1 MCAKSVVYT
10 SQILV
15 SVYYSALF
23 PRERNKER
31 RDLSRIARS
40 FDAYLRGDGGK
51 VPGIRGVLGQNS
63 FRLAFGQ
70 RDEGVYERHRFVCVF
85 VCARVSFNEDLKGT
99 LFFYERQRFLQLFKT
114 TKTKP
119 RASRLD
125 AGRHSAYI
133 YIN

>member
-15 SVYYSALF
+15 SVYYCAF
-23 PRERNKER
+23 PE

-40 FDAYLRGDGGK
+40 FDTYLRGDGGK

-70 RDEGVYERHRFVCVF
+70 RDEGVYERHRFVCV
-85 VCARVSFNEDLKGT
+85 
-99 LFFYERQRFLQLFKT
+99 
-114 TKTKP
+114 
-119 RASRLD
+119 
-125 AGRHSAYI
+125 
-133 YIN
+133 

>member
-1 MCAKSVVYT
+1 MRAKSVVYA

-15 SVYYSALF
+15 SVYSVYYSALF

-70 RDEGVYERHRFVCVF
+70 RDEGVYERHRFVFVVCVR
-85 VCARVSFNEDLKGT
+85 ARVSF
-99 LFFYERQRFLQLFKT
+99 
-114 TKTKP
+114 
-119 RASRLD
+119 
-125 AGRHSAYI
+125 
-133 YIN
+133 

>member
-70 RDEGVYERHRFVCVF
+70 RDEGVYERHRFVCVL

-99 LFFYERQRFLQLFKT
+99 LFFTNGNVFFNSSKRQ
-114 TKTKP
+114 KP
-119 RASRLD
+119 NRAR
-125 AGRHSAYI
+125 AV
-133 YIN
+133 